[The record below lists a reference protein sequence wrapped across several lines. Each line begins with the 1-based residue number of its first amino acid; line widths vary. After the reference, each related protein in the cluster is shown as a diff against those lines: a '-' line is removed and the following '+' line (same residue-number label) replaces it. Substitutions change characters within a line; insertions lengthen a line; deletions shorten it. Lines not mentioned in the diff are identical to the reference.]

1 MDLPTIITICIPV
14 PLLQWSPA
22 VLWSLL
28 RGSTAVPGPDPG
40 AYVPE
45 QQADR
50 GEQHPAAADLQPG
63 GGTHPEQRQQQGA
76 QQETQKVVS
85 LNY

>member
-1 MDLPTIITICIPV
+1 MYPGSFVIVFVITTCIPV

-28 RGSTAVPGPDPG
+28 RGSAAVPGPDPG
-40 AYVPE
+40 ASVPE

-50 GEQHPAAADLQPG
+50 GEQHTATADLQPG
-63 GGTHPEQRQQQGA
+63 GGTHPEQHQQ
-76 QQETQKVVS
+76 
-85 LNY
+85 